1 MLVTIGIDP
10 HKASVTAAALTPTSV
25 TLGHRRIPSTTR
37 TATALVAWAQEW
49 PERVWAVEGASGL
62 GHGVAQALTDVG
74 EHVVDVPAKLAAR
87 ARLLGSGSARK
98 TDLTDAVSV
107 ASVAIHNP
115 KLSVVTPEDHTTVL
129 RLLSDRRDDIV
140 SARTR
145 TKNRLHVLLRDLVP
159 GGART
164 ELSSNAA
171 ALFLGKVRPV
181 TATDCQRK
189 AIARQLLDDIRRA
202 DSQLKAI
209 AKTLAT
215 AVAESRS
222 TLTEVQG
229 IGVILAA
236 KIIGHA
242 GDVTRFESKAHFA
255 SYTGTAP
262 VEASSGDIRRH
273 RLNRAGNR
281 QLNTAL
287 HTAALVQARDGGP
300 GQIHY
305 DRKLA
310 ESKTPKEAQRSLKRQ
325 LSNVVFRHL
334 LDDRNRQFCVAA

>member
-1 MLVTIGIDP
+1 VGARLAG
-10 HKASVTAAALTPTSV
+10 AAL
-25 TLGHRRIPSTTR
+25 GRRR
-37 TATALVAWAQEW
+37 AA
-49 PERVWAVEGASGL
+49 GL
-62 GHGVAQALTDVG
+62 GHGVAQALVAAG
-74 EHVVDVPAKLAAR
+74 ESVVDVPAKLSAR

-98 TDLTDAVSV
+98 TDLIDATSV

-115 KLSVVTPEDHTTVL
+115 KLASVGPEDHADAL

-164 ELSSNAA
+164 ELSYAA
-171 ALFLGKVRPV
+171 AAAFLTKVRSI
-181 TATDCQRK
+181 TAADRQRK
-189 AIARQLLDDIRRA
+189 VIARQLLADIRRA
-202 DSQLKAI
+202 DTQLKEL
-209 AKTLAT
+209 AKTIEE
-215 AVAESRS
+215 AVSLSRS
-222 TLTEVQG
+222 TLPQVQG
-229 IGVILAA
+229 IGFILAA

-242 GDVTRFESKAHFA
+242 GDITRFESKAHFA

-262 VEASSGDIRRH
+262 IEASSGDIRRH

-300 GQIHY
+300 GRLHY
-305 DRKLA
+305 DRKLG

-334 LDDRNRQFCVAA
+334 VDDRRRGDEMAIA